1 MSPRDQEIF
10 DLINIRMKRILT
22 VAQSSLPESQFL
34 AFRRIVLN
42 EFGKSGLEKEL
53 ARILAEKH
61 HKER

>member
-10 DLINIRMKRILT
+10 DLINIRMKRILM

>member
-1 MSPRDQEIF
+1 
-10 DLINIRMKRILT
+10 MKRILT